1 MRLPK
6 GGHQNG
12 GRGRRTS
19 GLKQNRE
26 NASEGSLSRHTE
38 TLNYRP
44 AAEEVTVILQGAINR
59 IYLGSIPTIYSPG
72 WGEMQTPSVTQ
83 PHAPGGKVNGLF
95 LLSINQEGRGPAES
109 TTWFLVRLSLCGQQ
123 EVTAVT

>member
-44 AAEEVTVILQGAINR
+44 AAEEVTVILQGATKP
-59 IYLGSIPTIYSPG
+59 YLSGFNSNDILSWVGRDADSLSHTATCP
-72 WGEMQTPSVTQ
+72 WGQ
-83 PHAPGGKVNGLF
+83 G
-95 LLSINQEGRGPAES
+95 
-109 TTWFLVRLSLCGQQ
+109 
-123 EVTAVT
+123 